1 MKKKTAGKAKGGK
14 SSKANSKTGGVSA
27 KLKGL
32 ASNWHDGLD
41 NPLADFVNWD
51 DGLYHVKLVDAE
63 LCESQAGR
71 LQVKFELE
79 DMDGENETNHMFFDG
94 LDTETSEDCLK
105 YLQKHIR
112 QFGFEPPKDLNKL
125 EGVLAKMVKGA
136 PEVSVKLVTKGE
148 FQNTYIQN
156 LIED

>member
-1 MKKKTAGKAKGGK
+1 MKKKTAGKAKGK
-14 SSKANSKTGGVSA
+14 SSKVNSKTGGGVSA

-32 ASNWHDGLD
+32 ASNWNDGLD
-41 NPLADFVNWD
+41 NPLADFVNWE
-51 DGLYHVKLVDAE
+51 DGLYHVQLVHAE
-63 LCESQAGR
+63 LCESAAGR
-71 LQVKFELE
+71 LQVKFELK
-79 DMDGENETNHMFFDG
+79 DMDGENDNNHMFFDG

-112 QFGFEPPKDLNKL
+112 QFGFEPPKNLNKL
-125 EGVLAKMVKGA
+125 EDVLATMVKGA